1 MMNKTMNKDS
11 TGNKKRPTLPE
22 SIRHIN
28 KPDKGRF
35 NLDEFKTIKSRGDMI
50 DYVEGKLQLVGS
62 GSSRIV
68 WALSSRYAL
77 KVAFNLAGVAQN
89 RTEERFSGNPN
100 HKQVIAAVIAS
111 DTVRGNW
118 VISELVRPVT
128 PKEFR
133 QAIGVA
139 MADISL
145 LVRRNETAKAHPS
158 LTNNLTQAGR
168 TLVDGIQAL
177 VDDGMA
183 RDFREGQF
191 GKTADGRIV
200 LLDSG
205 LDMETFNKFY
215 ESVSDGGNDIINSG
229 NITESST
236 TPMTTTISE
245 VLFGLLQSESIRSTD
260 KRNRFNFEEFK
271 NLSHDQMIRYASS
284 RLKQVGKGSSRS
296 AFVLSSRYVLKVAR
310 YPAGQEQNK
319 AERDLYDRAKSTPA
333 GNVIPKVYAG
343 SREGEWIVSDLVKP
357 FDKERDLKHVA
368 GADAN
373 EIADL
378 IYDYGII
385 HNAAEL
391 DYAVLSTNAEIDY
404 GFTLTP
410 VGYALIVGIVKLVG
424 MGATPDIHIEQFGQT
439 PDGRV
444 VMVDTGFTD
453 EIGDR
458 FYGVNRNKW
467 ASPAGNNRR

>member
-11 TGNKKRPTLPE
+11 TSNKKRPTLPE

-89 RTEERFSGNPN
+89 KTEARFSGNPN

-133 QAIGVA
+133 QAIGVT
-139 MADISL
+139 MTDISL
-145 LVRRNETAKAHPS
+145 LVRRNETAKAHPNLINS
-158 LTNNLTQAGR
+158 LTQDGR
-168 TLVDGIQAL
+168 MLVDGIQAL
-177 VDDGMA
+177 VNDGMA

-191 GKTADGRIV
+191 GKTTTGRIV

-205 LDMETFNKFY
+205 LDMETLDKFY
-215 ESVSDGGNDIINSG
+215 ESVSDGSNDIINDSG

-236 TPMTTTISE
+236 IPMPTISE
-245 VLFGLLQSESIRSTD
+245 VLFGSLQAESIRSTD

-319 AERDLYDRAKSTPA
+319 AERDLYNRAKSTPA

-343 SREGEWIVSDLVKP
+343 SPEGEWIVSDLVKP
-357 FDKERDLKHVA
+357 FRRYADEIVEFA
-368 GADAN
+368 GVSTNDISTLLNKPDDDVEEDDATM
-373 EIADL
+373 D
-378 IYDYGII
+378 
-385 HNAAEL
+385 
-391 DYAVLSTNAEIDY
+391 DYAEIEY
-404 GFTLTP
+404 NLTAA
-410 VGYALIVGIVKLVG
+410 GWKLVRG
-424 MGATPDIHIEQFGQT
+424 IRELIKLGAAPDIHDEQFGQT

-444 VMVDTGFTD
+444 VMVDTGFTE
-453 EIGDR
+453 EIGSE
-458 FYGVNRNKW
+458 FYGNKEHRQW
-467 ASPAGNNRR
+467 MTNPW